1 MPSEKRGNLRE
12 TLAKKERTEEEEE
25 DEKEAQKQNANVRTN
40 RVTGYKAWLRPCL
53 GEEERHVGSGVN
65 TNAVAFPL

>member
-1 MPSEKRGNLRE
+1 MRRLMGLALLPE
-12 TLAKKERTEEEEE
+12 TLVKRERTDKEE
-25 DEKEAQKQNANVRTN
+25 EKEAQKQNANVRTN

-53 GEEERHVGSGVN
+53 GEEERHVGNGVN